1 MTNDLPIRFLPQ
13 QLPKIYAMLKAG
25 VLSSNSLTR
34 PSKLPAMPVR
44 KDDHISPASDE
55 LIDAYS
61 EWTGAP
67 AARYRDTVPAHFCSH
82 WAMPLLAELGRLAP
96 YNLTTL
102 LNQGVHMVMHQPIPR
117 GMPMTLEGQL
127 VEVKEV
133 GNRLRIHMRIE
144 ASIEGLGRCLDI
156 DSYAAV
162 LLGPRDK
169 NATSERVEPAF
180 EATGSWSVDAKD
192 GLRFAFLT
200 GDFNPIHTV
209 PAIGRRT
216 ATGSCILHGFGQ
228 LAKTWETLLN
238 AGWDIQEL
246 DIRWVKPLPMPSG
259 EVSVD
264 VSPSIDA
271 DGQHAL
277 RVVSGHGMHLV
288 GRFAGTKAAGA
299 QAAGSAS

>member
-1 MTNDLPIRFLPQ
+1 MTNPLPIRFLPQ

-25 VLSSNSLTR
+25 VLSSNRLTR
-34 PSKLPAMPVR
+34 PSQLPALPVR
-44 KDDHISPASDE
+44 KDDHVSPASDE
-55 LIDAYS
+55 LIDAYA

-67 AARYRDTVPAHFCSH
+67 ATRYRDTLPAHFCSH

-117 GMPMTLEGQL
+117 GMPLSLQGQL

-144 ASIEGLGRCLDI
+144 ASIEGLGRVLDI

-169 NATSERVEPAF
+169 NAAPARDEPDF
-180 EATGSWSVDAKD
+180 EPSGNWSVAADD

-200 GDFNPIHTV
+200 GDFNPIHTL

-216 ATGSCILHGFGQ
+216 PTGSCILHGFGQ
-228 LAKTWETLLN
+228 LAKTWESLLN
-238 AGWDIQEL
+238 AGWNIHEI
-246 DIRWVKPLPMPSG
+246 DIRWVKPLPLPSG
-259 EVSVD
+259 VVAVEVSPEVD
-264 VSPSIDA
+264 T
-271 DGQHAL
+271 DGQHAM
-277 RVVSGHGMHLV
+277 RVCSANGMHLV
-288 GRFAGTKAAGA
+288 GRFAGTQTIAAEN
-299 QAAGSAS
+299 AS